1 MGIQERKER
10 EKEER
15 REEILDAAE
24 KVFAEKGLAPAT
36 MDEIAELAELGK
48 STIYLYYKS
57 KEDLYLAVTMR
68 GGEILHSM
76 LNEAASTNEPSVKRI
91 WNMGEAYL
99 SYFKQYRHYF
109 RMYYFFEN
117 SQLHSQ
123 VSPEMN
129 QACADKDK
137 RIWGVVIETIQEAI
151 RDGLF
156 RSDIVPVQAAVMFW
170 SNCNGLMRQMDRQDD
185 YWERNLNINLEET
198 MRIGNLYLMEGMMT
212 AKGKK
217 MFEQAM
223 QRHEVNQ
230 E

>member
-24 KVFAEKGLAPAT
+24 KVFTEKGLAAAT
-36 MDEIAELAELGK
+36 MDEIAERAELGK
-48 STIYLYYKS
+48 STLYLYYKS

-68 GGEILHSM
+68 GGEILYSI
-76 LNEAASTNEPSVKRI
+76 LKESASTDEPSVKRI

-129 QACADKDK
+129 QACADKDR
-137 RIWGVVIETIQEAI
+137 RIWGTVIETIQQAI
-151 RDGLF
+151 DEGLF
-156 RSDIVPVQAAVMFW
+156 KSDIVPVKAAVMFW

-185 YWERNLNINLEET
+185 YWERNLNIDLEET
-198 MRIGNLYLMEGMMT
+198 MRTGNLYLMEGMMT
-212 AKGKK
+212 PKGKRV
-217 MFEQAM
+217 FEHAM
-223 QRHEVNQ
+223 AKHEVNQ